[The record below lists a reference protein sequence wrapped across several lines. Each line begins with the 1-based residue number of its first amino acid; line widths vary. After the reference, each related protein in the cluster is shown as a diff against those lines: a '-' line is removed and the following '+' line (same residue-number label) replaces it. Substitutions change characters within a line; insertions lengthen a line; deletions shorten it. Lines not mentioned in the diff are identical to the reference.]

1 MPPVIKIF
9 RRRRNEMGDTLS
21 EYLHMVVAT
30 IIFASAVAFLMGYMG
45 LLTVFNK
52 AEIDDMN
59 TKTSVTM
66 NTELGYSDP
75 VLYVKGS
82 SVFTDI
88 ITQNN
93 DITITL
99 DGAVLDADYLK
110 NLRENNPAYIQDLK
124 TKISMDDN
132 YLIKHDYYS
141 TNEIKAVT
149 YTHS

>member
-1 MPPVIKIF
+1 
-9 RRRRNEMGDTLS
+9 
-21 EYLHMVVAT
+21 
-30 IIFASAVAFLMGYMG
+30 
-45 LLTVFNK
+45 
-52 AEIDDMN
+52 
-59 TKTSVTM
+59 M
-66 NTELGYSDP
+66 NTELGYGDP
-75 VLYVKGS
+75 VFYVKGS

-88 ITQNN
+88 ISQNES
-93 DITITL
+93 ITITL

>member
-1 MPPVIKIF
+1 
-9 RRRRNEMGDTLS
+9 MGDTLS

-30 IIFASAVAFLMGYMG
+30 IIFASAVAFLFGYMG
-45 LLTVFNK
+45 LLTIFNK
-52 AEIDDMN
+52 TEIDDMN

-88 ITQNN
+88 INQN
-93 DITITL
+93 DKVTITL

-110 NLRENNPAYIQDLK
+110 NIRENNPVYIQDLK
-124 TKISMDDN
+124 TRISMDDN